1 MVRLSTPKSMLLIIV
16 FVLFVNFTFIP
27 LVYGPGT
34 YHIEKQWIKI
44 WINKDGTIDLLH
56 NLTFVCDT
64 GNFTWITVG
73 QPNKD
78 FMIWSCVDQYNRSLT
93 ATKIVDDWTG
103 VEIYFKDV
111 LYPGQKITIILLTNV
126 DRMVWEDEMNPGNV
140 CVMFTLWGWKEGW
153 IDDLEIAVVLP
164 EGVRK
169 NETLHGEENPWNNL
183 FSDPQEEGKLVAY
196 WNQSNLPPD
205 AKFPIATSF
214 PNDYVENYYSK
225 SPWDRVGGIIVS
237 LVLPVVAISIIA
249 VAAVVVFKNLRRF
262 PYSRPGFS
270 MEALGVRKGLT
281 AVEAAVLLDVNPRR
295 ILTMILFGL
304 MRKGAVTIVETK
316 PKLRLQVVGTAG
328 LRYYEDWFVDAIV
341 FESRVGTLSDERLS
355 SLILKLLREVD
366 KKVKYYCRA
375 DTVKYYKKT
384 VKKAWGQVRKA
395 GTPEVKAEVFNEE
408 LEWLMMAPRF
418 KSRVKRAF
426 RRGEE
431 IPVRSSWWL
440 PYWTT
445 HYAPSRF
452 RGIEGK
458 PVTAQSLPAVQ
469 FANAAVTTIESTVG
483 RIVTNVEAFSK
494 SLIPVT
500 PSSEARASS
509 ARAPVSRGGCV
520 CACASCACAC
530 ACASC
535 ACACASG
542 GAG

>member
-1 MVRLSTPKSMLLIIV
+1 MVRFSTPKFMLLIVLSV
-16 FVLFVNFTFIP
+16 FFISFSFVPF
-27 LVYGPGT
+27 VYGPGT

-44 WINKDGTIDLLH
+44 WINKDGTIDLLY

-64 GNFTWITVG
+64 GTFTWITIG

-78 FMIWSCVDQYNRSLT
+78 FTIWSCIDQYDRNLT
-93 ATKIVDDWTG
+93 TTKIVNDWTG
-103 VEIYFKDV
+103 VKIYFKDV
-111 LYPGQKITIILLTNV
+111 LGTGQKITIILLTNV
-126 DRMVWEDEMNPGNV
+126 DRMIWEDEINPGNV
-140 CVMFTLWGWKEGW
+140 GMLFNATWWEVSVVNLR
-153 IDDLEIAVVLP
+153 IAVVLP
-164 EGVRK
+164 ENVK
-169 NETLHGEENPWNNL
+169 EEEILSGEILWNS
-183 FSDPQEEGKLVAY
+183 FSKEDGRWVAY
-196 WNQSNLPPD
+196 WERSNLPPNEQEQFQIGVG
-205 AKFPIATSF
+205 FPKE
-214 PNDYVENYYSK
+214 YVDKWYSK
-225 SPWDRVGGIIVS
+225 GPWDWLGGVLVS
-237 LVLPVVAISIIA
+237 LVLPVVAVSIIA

-262 PYSRPGFS
+262 PYSKPSFS

-281 AVEAAVLLDVNPRR
+281 AVEAATLLDVNPRR

-304 MRKGAVTIVETK
+304 MRKGAVKVVETK
-316 PKLRLQVVGTAG
+316 PKLRLQVVSTAG
-328 LRYYEDWFVDAIV
+328 LRYYEDWFIDAIV
-341 FESRVGTLSDERLS
+341 FQSRVGTLSDKRLS

-375 DTVKYYKKT
+375 DTVTYYKKT
-384 VKKAWGQVRKA
+384 VEKAWRQVRKA

-418 KSRVKRAF
+418 KSRVKRVF

-452 RGIEGK
+452 RGVEGK
-458 PVTAQSLPAVQ
+458 PVTAESMPAVR

-500 PSSEARASS
+500 PSAEAKTSS

>member
-1 MVRLSTPKSMLLIIV
+1 MRGSTPKSMLLIMVSI
-16 FVLFVNFTFIP
+16 LFISLSFISP
-27 LVYGPGT
+27 VYGPGT
-34 YHIEKQWIKI
+34 FHIEKQWIKI
-44 WINKDGTIDLLH
+44 WINKDGTIDLLY

-64 GNFTWITVG
+64 GTFTLITVG

-78 FMIWSCVDQYNRSLT
+78 FMIWSCVDQYNRSLA

-103 VEIYFKDV
+103 VEIHFEE
-111 LYPGQKITIILLTNV
+111 LQAGQKITILLLTNV

-140 CVMFTLWGWKEGW
+140 GMMFTPCWWPYAW
-153 IDDLEIAVVLP
+153 INDLKIAVVLP
-164 EGVRK
+164 EGVGK
-169 NETLHGEENPWNNL
+169 NETLHGENKWDNL

-205 AKFPIATSF
+205 AKFPIATGF
-214 PNDYVENYYSK
+214 PKEYVDKWYSK
-225 SPWDRVGGIIVS
+225 GPWDWLGGVLVS
-237 LVLPVVAISIIA
+237 LVLPVVAISIIGI
-249 VAAVVVFKNLRRF
+249 AAVVVFKNLRRF
-262 PYSRPGFS
+262 PYSRPNFS

-281 AVEAAVLLDVNPRR
+281 AVEAATLLDVNPRR

-304 MRKGAVTIVETK
+304 MRKGAVKIVETK
-316 PKLRLQVVGTAG
+316 PKLRLQVISTAG
-328 LRYYEDWFVDAIV
+328 LRYYEDWFIDAIV
-341 FESRVGTLSDERLS
+341 FRSRVGTLSDERLS

-375 DTVKYYKKT
+375 DTIKYCKKT
-384 VKKAWGQVRKA
+384 VEKAWKQVRKA

-408 LEWLMMAPRF
+408 LEWLMMASRF

-452 RGIEGK
+452 RGVEGK
-458 PVTAQSLPAVQ
+458 PVTAQSLPAVR

-494 SLIPVT
+494 RLIPVT
-500 PSSEARASS
+500 SRAEAKASS
-509 ARAPVSRGGCV
+509 PVSRGGCV

>member
-1 MVRLSTPKSMLLIIV
+1 MVRGSTPKSMLLIMVSI
-16 FVLFVNFTFIP
+16 LFISLSFISP
-27 LVYGPGT
+27 VYGPGT
-34 YHIEKQWIKI
+34 FHIEKQWIKI
-44 WINKDGTIDLLH
+44 WINKDGTIDLLY

-64 GNFTWITVG
+64 GTFTLITVG

-78 FMIWSCVDQYNRSLT
+78 FMIWSCVDQYNRSLA

-103 VEIYFKDV
+103 VEIHFEE
-111 LYPGQKITIILLTNV
+111 LQAGQKITILLLTNV

-140 CVMFTLWGWKEGW
+140 GMMFTPCWWPYAW
-153 IDDLEIAVVLP
+153 INDLKIAVVLP
-164 EGVRK
+164 EGVGK
-169 NETLHGEENPWNNL
+169 NETLHGENKWDNL

-205 AKFPIATSF
+205 AKFPIATGF
-214 PNDYVENYYSK
+214 PKEYVDKWYSK
-225 SPWDRVGGIIVS
+225 GPWDWLGGVLVS
-237 LVLPVVAISIIA
+237 LVLPVVAISIIGI
-249 VAAVVVFKNLRRF
+249 AAVVVFKNLRRF
-262 PYSRPGFS
+262 PYSRPNFS

-281 AVEAAVLLDVNPRR
+281 AVEAATLLDVNPRR

-304 MRKGAVTIVETK
+304 MRKGAVKIVETK
-316 PKLRLQVVGTAG
+316 PKLRLQVISTAG
-328 LRYYEDWFVDAIV
+328 LRYYEDWFIDAIV
-341 FESRVGTLSDERLS
+341 FRSRVGTLSDERLS

-375 DTVKYYKKT
+375 DTIKYCKKT
-384 VKKAWGQVRKA
+384 VEKAWKQVRKA

-408 LEWLMMAPRF
+408 LEWLMMASRF

-452 RGIEGK
+452 RGVEGK
-458 PVTAQSLPAVQ
+458 PVTAQSLPAVR

-494 SLIPVT
+494 RLIPVT
-500 PSSEARASS
+500 SRAEAKASS
-509 ARAPVSRGGCV
+509 PVSRGGCV

>member
-1 MVRLSTPKSMLLIIV
+1 VVRLSTPKSMLLIIV
-16 FVLFVNFTFIP
+16 FVLFISFSSIH
-27 LVYGPGT
+27 LVYGSGT

-44 WINKDGTIDLLH
+44 WINKNGTIDLLY

-64 GNFTWITVG
+64 GDFRWIEIG
-73 QPNKD
+73 QPNGD
-78 FMIWSCVDQYNRSLT
+78 FTILSCVDQYNHSLT
-93 ATKIVDDWTG
+93 ATKKIVGDWAGATINF
-103 VEIYFKDV
+103 EV
-111 LYPGQKITIILLTNV
+111 LLPGQKIMTILLTNV

-140 CVMFTLWGWKEGW
+140 SMMFTPSWWPDAW
-153 IDDLEIAVVLP
+153 INDLKIAVVLP
-164 EGVRK
+164 EGVGK
-169 NETLHGEENPWNNL
+169 NETLHGENKWNNL

-205 AKFPIATSF
+205 TKFPIATSF
-214 PNDYVENYYSK
+214 PSGYVDNWYSK
-225 SPWDRVGGIIVS
+225 SPWDWLGGVLTS
-237 LVLPVVAISIIA
+237 LVLPVVAISIFA
-249 VAAVVVFKNLRRF
+249 VAAVVLFRNLRRF
-262 PYSRPGFS
+262 PYSKPGFS
-270 MEALGVRKGLT
+270 MEALGIRKGLT
-281 AVEAAVLLDVNPRR
+281 AVEAATLLDVNPRR

-304 MRKGAVTIVETK
+304 MRKEAVTIVETK
-316 PKLRLQVVGTAG
+316 PKLRLQVVSTAG
-328 LRYYEDWFVDAIV
+328 LRYYEDWFIDAIV
-341 FESRVGTLSDERLS
+341 FQSRVGTLSDKGLS

-366 KKVKYYCRA
+366 KKVKYYCRT
-375 DTVKYYKKT
+375 DTVKYYQKT
-384 VKKAWGQVRKA
+384 VEKAWNQVRKA

-418 KSRVKRAF
+418 KSRVKRTF

-431 IPVRSSWWL
+431 IPVQSSWWL

-445 HYAPSRF
+445 HYAPSHV
-452 RGIEGK
+452 RGAEGK
-458 PVTAQSLPAVQ
+458 PVTAESLPGVQ

-500 PSSEARASS
+500 PSSEAKASS
-509 ARAPVSRGGCV
+509 ERAPVSRGGCV